1 MPSKLAQRKLLRH
14 VCLGFSLVLHYSQY
28 EKTNRKEKSEH
39 VLHITQKSWQLQNAS
54 DKEVGNKH
62 RKQHECK
69 YECHT
74 PFS

>member
-39 VLHITQKSWQLQNAS
+39 VLHIAQKSWQLQNAS
-54 DKEVGNKH
+54 NKKVGNKH
-62 RKQHECK
+62 RKQHESK
-69 YECHT
+69 NECQT
-74 PFS
+74 PIS